1 MEIGVVGKPNV
12 GKSTFFSAAT
22 LAPAEI
28 ASYPFTTIEP
38 NKGIA
43 YVKTECPHV
52 ELETKCDPRNAP
64 CENGTR
70 LIPIELLDVAGLVPD
85 AHEGRGLGNKFLD
98 DLRQASALIHIVDAS
113 GSTDIEGNP
122 CAVSDHDPIEDV
134 EFLEIEVSHWIKKI
148 ISKDWEKIA
157 RMSQYEGKNLEKL
170 LYDKMTGLGI
180 SEVQIKT
187 ALMDSKLS
195 DQTVDWTDDELLTL
209 ARNLQIRGKPMILAA
224 NKSDIAPKENVEK
237 LQDLESYITIPTSAE
252 FELALRRAA
261 NADLVEYEIGSETF
275 TIPDPAKLNEAQL
288 QGMNHIKE
296 VLPKLG
302 TTGVQKC
309 IEKAAFDLLDLII
322 VFPVEDE
329 NKYCDKDGNVL
340 PDAYLVPKGSTAK
353 DLAYKVHTDLG
364 DNFIRAINARTKR
377 VVGADYE
384 LENDDVITIVSRA

>member
-1 MEIGVVGKPNV
+1 
-12 GKSTFFSAAT
+12 
-22 LAPAEI
+22 
-28 ASYPFTTIEP
+28 
-38 NKGIA
+38 
-43 YVKTECPHV
+43 
-52 ELETKCDPRNAP
+52 
-64 CENGTR
+64 
-70 LIPIELLDVAGLVPD
+70 
-85 AHEGRGLGNKFLD
+85 
-98 DLRQASALIHIVDAS
+98 
-113 GSTDIEGNP
+113 
-122 CAVSDHDPIEDV
+122 
-134 EFLEIEVSHWIKKI
+134 
-148 ISKDWEKIA
+148 
-157 RMSQYEGKNLEKL
+157 
-170 LYDKMTGLGI
+170 
-180 SEVQIKT
+180 
-187 ALMDSKLS
+187 
-195 DQTVDWTDDELLTL
+195 
-209 ARNLQIRGKPMILAA
+209 MILAA

-275 TIPDPAKLNEAQL
+275 TIPDPSKLNEAQL

>member
-38 NKGIA
+38 NRGVA
-43 YVKTECPHV
+43 YVKIECPHV
-52 ELETKCDPRNAP
+52 ELGASCDPRNAP

-70 LIPIELLDVAGLVPD
+70 LVPIELLDVAGLVPD
-85 AHEGRGLGNKFLD
+85 AHAGRGLGNKFLD

-113 GSTDIEGNP
+113 GGTDFEGNP
-122 CAVSDHDPIEDV
+122 CAVGEHNPVEDV
-134 EFLEIEVSHWIKKI
+134 EFLEVE
-148 ISKDWEKIA
+148 ISYWFRNILAKDWQKIA
-157 RMSQYEGKNLEKL
+157 RQAQYEGKNLEKL
-170 LYDKMTGLGI
+170 LYDKLTGLGI
-180 SEVQIKT
+180 SEVKIKE
-187 ALMDSKLS
+187 ALKESKLS
-195 DQTVDWTDDELLTL
+195 DKPAEWSDDELLVL
-209 ARNLQIRGKPMILAA
+209 ARNLRQKGKPIILAA
-224 NKSDIAPKENVEK
+224 NKSDIAPRENVEK
-237 LQDLESYITIPTSAE
+237 LQELPGYITIPTSAE

-261 NADLVEYEIGSETF
+261 KADLVEYEIGSDNF
-275 TIPDPAKLNEAQL
+275 TITDSSKLNKAQL
-288 QGMNHIKE
+288 KGLEHIKAT
-296 VLPKLG
+296 LPDIG
-302 TTGVQKC
+302 TTGIQRC

-329 NKYCDKDGNVL
+329 NKYTDHDGNVL

-364 DNFIRAINARTKR
+364 DNFIRAIDARTKR

-384 LENDDVITIVSRA
+384 LEIGDVVTIVARA

>member
-1 MEIGVVGKPNV
+1 M

-52 ELETKCDPRNAP
+52 EFETSCDPRNAP

-70 LIPIELLDVAGLVPD
+70 LVPIELLDVAGLVPD
-85 AHEGRGLGNKFLD
+85 AHTGKGLGNKFLD
-98 DLRQASALIHIVDAS
+98 DLRQASCLIHIVDAS
-113 GSTDIEGNP
+113 GSTDYEGNP
-122 CAVSDHDPIEDV
+122 CAISEHDPMKDV
-134 EFLEIEVSHWIKKI
+134 DFLEIEVSHWIKNI
-148 ISKDWEKIA
+148 LAKDWTKIA
-157 RMSQYEGKNLEKL
+157 RMAQYEDKNLVKL

-180 SEVQIKT
+180 SEIQIKE
-187 ALMDSKLS
+187 AINDANLS
-195 DQTVDWTDDELLTL
+195 DQPVEWSDDELLTL
-209 ARNLQIRGKPMILAA
+209 AKHLHIRGKPMILAA
-224 NKSDIAPKENVEK
+224 NKSDIAPKENMEK
-237 LQDLESYITIPTSAE
+237 LRSLDSYITIPTSAE

-261 NADLVEYEIGSETF
+261 NAELIEYEIGSDKF
-275 TIPDPAKLNEAQL
+275 TIPDSSKLNEAQL
-288 QGMNHIKE
+288 AGMKHIE
-296 VLPKLG
+296 DVLPTMG
-302 TTGVQKC
+302 TTGVQEC

-329 NKYCDKDGNVL
+329 NKLCDNDGNVL

-384 LENDDVITIVSRA
+384 LENNDVITIVARA

>member
-43 YVKTECPHV
+43 YVKTECPHI

-157 RMSQYEGKNLEKL
+157 RMSQYEGKDLVKL

-180 SEVQIKT
+180 SEVQIKE
-187 ALMDSKLS
+187 ALMDSELS
-195 DQTVDWTDDELLTL
+195 DQPVDWTDEELLTL

-224 NKSDIAPKENVEK
+224 NKSDIAPEENVER
-237 LQDLESYITIPTSAE
+237 LQGLESYITIPTSAE

-261 NADLVEYEIGSETF
+261 NADLVEYEIGSESF
-275 TIPDPAKLNEAQL
+275 TIPDPSKLNEAQL
-288 QGMNHIKE
+288 QGMNHIME

>member
-43 YVKTECPHV
+43 YVKTECPHMEFEV
-52 ELETKCDPRNAP
+52 SCDPRNAP

-70 LIPIELLDVAGLVPD
+70 LVPIELLDVAGLVPD

-122 CAVSDHDPIEDV
+122 CAVGEHDPMEDV
-134 EFLEIEVSHWIKKI
+134 EFLEVEVSHWIKNI
-148 ISKDWEKIA
+148 ISKDWVKIA

-170 LYDKMTGLGI
+170 LYEKMTGLGI
-180 SEVQIKT
+180 SVVQINA
-187 ALMDSKLS
+187 ALRDSNLS
-195 DQTVDWTDDELLTL
+195 DQPVDWTDEELLTL
-209 ARNLQIRGKPMILAA
+209 SKNLQTRGKPMILAA
-224 NKSDIAPKENVEK
+224 NKSDIAPKENLER
-237 LQDLESYITIPTSAE
+237 LQDLDSYITIPTSAE

-261 NADLVEYEIGSETF
+261 NADLIEYEIGAESF
-275 TIPDPAKLNEAQL
+275 TIPDPSKLNDAQMK
-288 QGMNHIKE
+288 GMKHIQE
-296 VLPKLG
+296 VLPSLG

-309 IEKAAFDLLDLII
+309 IEKSAFELLDLII

-329 NKYCDKDGNVL
+329 NKYCDNDGNVL

-377 VVGADYE
+377 VVGADYV
-384 LENDDVITIVSRA
+384 LENDDVITIVARA